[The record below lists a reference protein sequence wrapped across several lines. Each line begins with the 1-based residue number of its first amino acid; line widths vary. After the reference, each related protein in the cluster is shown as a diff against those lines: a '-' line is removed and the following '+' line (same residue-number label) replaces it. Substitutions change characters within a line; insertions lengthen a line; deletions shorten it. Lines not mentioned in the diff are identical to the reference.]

1 MLDRSRDVK
10 RAAFGIHVSAPN
22 VSQPQSKPTTDM

>member
-1 MLDRSRDVK
+1 MLDRSLDVK

-22 VSQPQSKPTTDM
+22 VSQPQNNPATHM